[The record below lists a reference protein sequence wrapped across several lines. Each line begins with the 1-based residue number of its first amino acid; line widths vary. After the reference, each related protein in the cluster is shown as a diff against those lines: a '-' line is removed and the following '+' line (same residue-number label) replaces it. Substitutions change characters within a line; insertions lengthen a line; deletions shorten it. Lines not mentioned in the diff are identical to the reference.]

1 MPRLQIELDAATTEA
16 LSSIA
21 GARGTTP
28 ADLVAEIV
36 GQYVLVPAQESQS
49 DLTERKLAPP
59 DSIDALVGR
68 YDAERYASD
77 PPDALDALVGSIDA
91 DPDDGYRAPPDA
103 MDELVGRYHGERIN
117 DIDEVV
123 YGR

>member
-1 MPRLQIELDAATTEA
+1 MPKIQIDLDAVTTEA
-16 LSSIA
+16 LSSLA

-36 GQYVLVPAQESQS
+36 GKYVHVPAQ
-49 DLTERKLAPP
+49 DLQPDPPERKPAPP

>member
-36 GQYVLVPAQESQS
+36 GKYVHVPAQ
-49 DLTERKLAPP
+49 DLQP
-59 DSIDALVGR
+59 D
-68 YDAERYASD
+68 
-77 PPDALDALVGSIDA
+77 PLDALVGSIDA

-103 MDELVGRYHGERIN
+103 MDELVGKYTTGRFQGNPPDPLDAIVGSIDAEPVD
-117 DIDEVV
+117 DIDEVI

>member
-1 MPRLQIELDAATTEA
+1 MPRLQIDLDAATTEA
-16 LSSIA
+16 LSSLA

-36 GQYVLVPAQESQS
+36 GKYVQVPEQESRS
-49 DLTERKLAPP
+49 DPSGRKLAPP

-68 YDAERYASD
+68 YDT
-77 PPDALDALVGSIDA
+77 

-103 MDELVGRYHGERIN
+103 MDELVGRYHGDRIN